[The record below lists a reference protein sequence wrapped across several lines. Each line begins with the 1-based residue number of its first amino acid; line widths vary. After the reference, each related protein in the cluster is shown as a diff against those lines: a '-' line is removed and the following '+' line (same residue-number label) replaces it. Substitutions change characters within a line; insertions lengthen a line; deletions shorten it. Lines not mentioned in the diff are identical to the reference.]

1 MTRYVGADMSDVLKR
16 IFDIVASA
24 MALVLLSPLL
34 VAVAVWI
41 KLDSRGPILFKQRRC
56 GLGGQPFRIF
66 KFRTMVDRAPDE
78 IDQYKE
84 QVISEGQDPRIT
96 RVGRFIRAT
105 SIDELPQLINIL
117 KGDMS
122 VVGPRP
128 VLMEQ
133 KEVIPPGYMKRFSVR
148 PGLTG
153 LAQIRG
159 RRSLGW
165 LQQLAFDVEYVENY
179 RIIYDLGI
187 ILTTA
192 KVVCLGRGIYGG
204 EGLNWRSYRERLQG
218 RPPSDD
224 DVLAAL
230 AGEEPEEGNQGG
242 ESL

>member
-1 MTRYVGADMSDVLKR
+1 MNQVMKR
-16 IFDIVASA
+16 VFDITISA
-24 MALVLLSPLL
+24 AALVLLSPLL

-41 KLDSRGPILFKQRRC
+41 KLDSRGPIFFKQRRC
-56 GLGGQPFRIF
+56 GLAGQPFRIF
-66 KFRTMVDRAPDE
+66 KFRTMVNREADE
-78 IDQYKE
+78 IDQY
-84 QVISEGQDPRIT
+84 SEKVVSECQDPRIT
-96 RVGRFIRAT
+96 RAGRFIRAT
-105 SIDELPQLINIL
+105 SIDELPQLLNIL

-153 LAQIRG
+153 LAQVRG

-165 LQQLAFDVEYVENY
+165 LQQLAFDAEYVDNY
-179 RIIYDLGI
+179 RFTYDLGI
-187 ILTTA
+187 ILTTF
-192 KVVCLGRGIYGG
+192 KVVCLGRDIYGG

-224 DVLAAL
+224 DIRAAL
-230 AGEEPEEGNQGG
+230 AGEEPEGNQGG
-242 ESL
+242 KSL